1 MTKEQLESQLLDDGI
16 ELADN
21 LDDTIYM
28 FDNGV
33 LVSGE
38 FCDGIRGA
46 DHNTLLGELPNSD
59 TYEELHQHY
68 AVARLVPETQTALVS
83 GLQLSTDKLDMLKDC
98 GYTIESY

>member
-1 MTKEQLESQLLDDGI
+1 MTREQLEARLLDDGI

-21 LDDTIYM
+21 LGEAIYM
-28 FDNGV
+28 FENGV

-83 GLQLSTDKLDMLKDC
+83 GLQLSGNKLDMLKDC
-98 GYTIESY
+98 GYTIETY

>member
-1 MTKEQLESQLLDDGI
+1 MTKEQLEARLLDDGI

-21 LDDTIYM
+21 LGEAIYM
-28 FDNGV
+28 FENGV

-83 GLQLSTDKLDMLKDC
+83 GLQLSGNKLDMLKDY
-98 GYTIESY
+98 GYTIETY

>member
-1 MTKEQLESQLLDDGI
+1 MTKEQLEAQLLDNDI

-21 LDDTIYM
+21 LDDAIYM
-28 FDNGV
+28 FNNGV

-38 FCDGIRGA
+38 FYDGIRGA

-83 GLQLSTDKLDMLKDC
+83 GLQLSGNKLDMLKDY
-98 GYTIESY
+98 GYTVETY

>member
-1 MTKEQLESQLLDDGI
+1 MTKEQLEAQLLDDDI

-21 LDDTIYM
+21 LDNAIYM
-28 FDNGV
+28 FNNGV

-38 FCDGIRGA
+38 FYDGIRGA

-83 GLQLSTDKLDMLKDC
+83 GLQLSGNKLDMLKDY
-98 GYTIESY
+98 GYTIETY

>member
-1 MTKEQLESQLLDDGI
+1 MTREQLEARLLDDGI

-21 LDDTIYM
+21 LGEAIYM
-28 FDNGV
+28 FENGV

-59 TYEELHQHY
+59 TYEGLHQHY

-83 GLQLSTDKLDMLKDC
+83 GLQLSTDKLGILKDY
-98 GYTIESY
+98 GYAIESY

>member
-1 MTKEQLESQLLDDGI
+1 MTREQLEARLLDDGI

-21 LDDTIYM
+21 LGEAIYM
-28 FDNGV
+28 FENGV

-68 AVARLVPETQTALVS
+68 TVARLVPETQTALVS
-83 GLQLSTDKLDMLKDC
+83 GLQLSGNKLDMLKDY
-98 GYTIESY
+98 GYTIETY

>member
-46 DHNTLLGELPNSD
+46 DHNMLLGELPNSD
-59 TYEELHQHY
+59 TYEGLHQHY

>member
-1 MTKEQLESQLLDDGI
+1 MTKEQLEAQLLDDDI

-21 LDDTIYM
+21 LDDAIYM
-28 FDNGV
+28 FNNGV

-38 FCDGIRGA
+38 FYDGIRGA